1 MRVSRKQ
8 MDANRVRILE
18 EAGRLFR
25 ERGFDAVTVADVM
38 KAAGLTHG
46 GFYGHFES
54 KDALIAAVV
63 AHSLSPDRVAT
74 AELGGLVDAYLSP
87 AHRDTPAQGCPTAS
101 LAGLMRLQ
109 TPEAKAAMASG
120 VEAQLARLVQSM
132 PAASD
137 GERRQAAIGQWAAM
151 VGAVV
156 LARAVGEVP
165 LADEI
170 LSATRSWIK
179 GATETPT

>member
-8 MDANRVRILE
+8 MEANRARILD

-38 KAAGLTHG
+38 NAAGLTHG
-46 GFYGHFES
+46 GFYGHFAS

-63 AHSLSPDRVAT
+63 THSLSPDRVGKAD
-74 AELGGLVDAYLSP
+74 LGELVDAYLSP
-87 AHRDTPAQGCPTAS
+87 AHRDAPAQGCPTAS

-120 VEAQLARLVQSM
+120 VEAQLGRLARSLPGV
-132 PAASD
+132 SD
-137 GERRQAAIGQWAAM
+137 ADRRQAAIGQWSAM

-156 LARAVGEVP
+156 LARAVGDTP

-170 LSATRSWIK
+170 LAQTRSWIRN
-179 GATETPT
+179 ATETSA